1 MTERAATGDTR
12 DGEASPTGENK
23 APLYLTVAIVAIM
36 GLALAVDATSVPG
49 LVLLVVVLIG
59 SLIAALVYYG

>member
-1 MTERAATGDTR
+1 MTERAATDDIR
-12 DGEASPTGENK
+12 DGEPSTGVENK
-23 APLYLTVAIVAIM
+23 APLYLTIAILAIM

-59 SLIAALVYYG
+59 SLIAALAYYG